1 MNKSEQINYEDGKDV
16 WQMQMFTLPKS
27 QYDTAIEIIDKER
40 IITELEGK
48 LEETK
53 AIVTLEVA
61 KDESLK
67 NQSVRDAKT
76 TIELAKNEAYQ
87 LEKNKIADLQRE
99 VDVLKARQKKYELD
113 FKTVKDS
120 VYYAFRTTELTAQK
134 EVKDSEAKRYSEE
147 P

>member
-1 MNKSEQINYEDGKDV
+1 MNKSETINYEDGKDV

-27 QYDTAIEIIDKER
+27 QYDTAIDIIEKER

-48 LEETK
+48 LEEAK

-87 LEKNKIADLQRE
+87 LAKNKIADLQRE
-99 VDVLKARQKKYELD
+99 ADVLKARQKKYELD

-120 VYYAFRTTELTAQK
+120 VYYAFRTSELSAQK
-134 EVKDSEAKRYSEE
+134 EVKDSEAKRYNEQ
-147 P
+147 